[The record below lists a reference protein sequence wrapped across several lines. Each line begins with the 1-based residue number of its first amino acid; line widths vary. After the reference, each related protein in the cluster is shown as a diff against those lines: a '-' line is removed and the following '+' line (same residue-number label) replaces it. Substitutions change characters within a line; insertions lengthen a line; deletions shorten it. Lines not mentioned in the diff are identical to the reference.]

1 MALPKIVHPIY
12 EVYLKSLD
20 KKIRFRPFLV
30 KEEKLLLM
38 AREANDPAAMK
49 VAVNQIIE
57 NCCLDQINVHDLPLF
72 DLEMF
77 FIHLRAKS
85 VSEIVKLQFTCNNIL
100 EDGNKCGF
108 VTDYQLNLEKIE
120 FTVPENHT
128 DKIPL
133 GENIGIKLKYP
144 TFDSLEIDDDEMD
157 LGAALKIVMN
167 NIDYIYDSDSIYKAD
182 EVSTEEL
189 ASFMDSL
196 SVDQIQAIRKF
207 FNTNP
212 KVVLKDSIPCGKC
225 GYVHN
230 MKAEGLVDFFL

>member
-49 VAVNQIIE
+49 VAVNQIVE

-120 FTVPENHT
+120 YTVPENHT
-128 DKIPL
+128 DKIAL
-133 GENIGIKLKYP
+133 GENVGIKLKYP
-144 TFDSLEIDDDEMD
+144 TFDSLEIDDDEMN
-157 LGAALKIVMN
+157 LGAALQIVMN

-182 EVSTEEL
+182 EISTEEL

-207 FNTNP
+207 FNTSP
-212 KVVLKDSIPCGKC
+212 KVILKDSIPCGKC

>member
-49 VAVNQIIE
+49 VAVNQIVE

-128 DKIPL
+128 DKIQL
-133 GENIGIKLKYP
+133 GENVGIKLKYP

-157 LGAALKIVMN
+157 LGAALQIVMN
-167 NIDYIYDSDSIYKAD
+167 NIDYIYDSDSIYEAD
-182 EVSTEEL
+182 EISAEEL

-207 FNTNP
+207 FNTSP
-212 KVVLKDSIPCGKC
+212 KVILKDSIPCGKC